1 VVNST
6 ERPRTPAKILRF
18 FAEFLVVAVCGGA
31 LAFTAIG
38 FIISIVSFRFVGS
51 RDFVVFWATGQL
63 AAHHGNPYDGEA
75 LTRVVHAAGL
85 PSGGS
90 IMYMR
95 NLPSALPLV
104 YPLGFL
110 GLWPASILWSI
121 LLLGCL
127 TTSVYLL
134 WQMHGQ
140 PMNRRHWL
148 GYSFGPALL
157 CMIMG
162 QTTLFA
168 LLGLVLFLR
177 LHRSRPFLAGASLW
191 LCVLKPQLFLPFG
204 VVLVVW
210 VVISKSYRILAGA
223 VVAIAT
229 SCVLVLLMDQHVWTQ
244 YSEMMSRSGIESEY
258 IPCVSFLLRNWISP
272 GAVWLQYVPAVLGC
286 IWGIGYFWSRRKTWD
301 WMKHGSSLMLVS
313 LVTAPYSWIYDAGVA
328 IPALLQGAYATR
340 SRIMLAVLA
349 LLSALVEIA
358 LLGDALKPYAIY
370 LWTLWTAPAWLVWY
384 LLANAI
390 ASMRSQTERA
400 GGELAGIGD

>member
-1 VVNST
+1 MVNSI
-6 ERPRTPAKILRF
+6 EQPRPAAKILRS

-63 AAHHGNPYDGEA
+63 AAHHGNPYDGDA

-162 QTTLFA
+162 PVSYTHLCLLMGQTSLFA

-177 LHRSRPFLAGASLW
+177 LHRSCLL
-191 LCVLKPQLFLPFG
+191 
-204 VVLVVW
+204 
-210 VVISKSYRILAGA
+210 Y
-223 VVAIAT
+223 T
-229 SCVLVLLMDQHVWTQ
+229 S
-244 YSEMMSRSGIESEY
+244 I
-258 IPCVSFLLRNWISP
+258 
-272 GAVWLQYVPAVLGC
+272 
-286 IWGIGYFWSRRKTWD
+286 
-301 WMKHGSSLMLVS
+301 
-313 LVTAPYSWIYDAGVA
+313 
-328 IPALLQGAYATR
+328 
-340 SRIMLAVLA
+340 
-349 LLSALVEIA
+349 
-358 LLGDALKPYAIY
+358 
-370 LWTLWTAPAWLVWY
+370 
-384 LLANAI
+384 
-390 ASMRSQTERA
+390 
-400 GGELAGIGD
+400 